1 LSSNVKGKKEK
12 LLTMPAICREGDPLS
27 TGHLCTPTTTIDT
40 CGNDGTVSAE
50 GSKVIVVGAPTV
62 AHAGPAPPCP
72 PHVANLN
79 AGSGTVYVNG
89 IAVGRIGDSA
99 DAGSM
104 IGGAGTVN
112 AG

>member
-1 LSSNVKGKKEK
+1 MSSNVKGKLRK
-12 LLTMPAICREGDPLS
+12 LLTMPAICREGDTLS

-50 GSKVIVVGAPTV
+50 GEKVIVVGAPTV
-62 AHAGPAPPCP
+62 AHPGPAPPCP

-79 AGSGTVYVNG
+79 AGSGSIFING

-104 IGGAGTVN
+104 QSGAGTVS

>member
-1 LSSNVKGKKEK
+1 LSSNVKGKRGK

-27 TGHLCTPTTTIDT
+27 TGHLCTPKTTIDT

-50 GSKVIVVGAPTV
+50 GKKVIVVGAPTV
-62 AHAGPAPPCP
+62 SHPGPAPPCP
-72 PHVANLN
+72 PHVAKLN
-79 AGSGTVYVNG
+79 AGSSSVKING
-89 IAVGRIGDSA
+89 IPVGRVGDSA

-104 IGGAGTVN
+104 SGGAGTVN